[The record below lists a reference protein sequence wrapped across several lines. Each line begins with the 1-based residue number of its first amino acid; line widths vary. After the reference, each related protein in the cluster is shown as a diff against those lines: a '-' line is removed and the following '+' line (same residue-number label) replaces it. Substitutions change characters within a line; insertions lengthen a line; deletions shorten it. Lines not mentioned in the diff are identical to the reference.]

1 MTTSITSILA
11 SAYAST
17 PITSS
22 TSNKPYTNVD
32 PKTYDGTWKGTYSNG
47 KKFELTISDVSGFKA
62 RVKYQSG
69 TDVQYQQV
77 LIRDSSFRIGDTK
90 FALSGK
96 GTAIVGTAVTD
107 PVSGDTSLVKGTATQ
122 S

>member
-1 MTTSITSILA
+1 MATSITSILA

-17 PITSS
+17 PLIS

-32 PKTYDGTWKGTYSNG
+32 PKSYDGTWKGTYSDG

-69 TDVQYQQV
+69 TDVQYQEV

-90 FALSGK
+90 FVLSGK
-96 GTAIVGTAVTD
+96 GTAIVGTAITD
-107 PVSGDTSLVKGTATQ
+107 PVTGNTSLVKGTAKQ

>member
-17 PITSS
+17 PITSQA
-22 TSNKPYTNVD
+22 SNKPYTNVD

-69 TDVQYQQV
+69 ADVQYQEV

-90 FALSGK
+90 FVLGGK

-107 PVSGDTSLVKGTATQ
+107 PVTGDTSLVKGTAKQ

>member
-32 PKTYDGTWKGTYSNG
+32 PKAYDGTWKGTYTNG
-47 KKFELTISDVSGFKA
+47 DKFELTISDVSGFKA

-90 FALSGK
+90 FVLSGK

-107 PVSGDTSLVKGTATQ
+107 PVTGDTSLVKGTAKQ

>member
-11 SAYAST
+11 SAYATT
-17 PITSS
+17 PLAS

-32 PKTYDGTWKGTYSNG
+32 AKSYDGTWKGTYTNG
-47 KKFELTISDVSGFKA
+47 KKFELDISDVQGFHA

-69 TDVQYQQV
+69 TDVQYQEV

-90 FALSGK
+90 FVLSGK
-96 GTAIVGTAVTD
+96 GKAIVGTAVSD
-107 PVSGDTSLVKGTATQ
+107 PVTGDTSLVKGTATQ

>member
-47 KKFELTISDVSGFKA
+47 NKFELTISDVSGFKA
-62 RVKYQSG
+62 RVRYQSG

-90 FALSGK
+90 FVLSGK

-107 PVSGDTSLVKGTATQ
+107 PVTGDTSLVRGTAKQ